1 VCRARSAPCRAEE
14 HSSAKEMECRC
25 QAKEHL
31 RTGLAEGG
39 WALVCSGS
47 VGRWHLASPRGL
59 WERGLSA
66 RCGRQQSSSGGL
78 AVSRR
83 ENVVSPT
90 IRPLMF
96 AVGLLASL
104 LLALPAPAH
113 AANRQLTGTAFF
125 SPSPGTPCP
134 VPPSAYDSYPPL
146 VMRGSLDGCW
156 YTHIETARTTRGG
169 VYLESGTELFVGRLD
184 GGPAGTFT
192 TTYKF
197 EAKLNADGAEVRG
210 RCQHPIVSGSGTGGF
225 AGATGRVDFK
235 DIIGDP
241 ITYVYRGHISLR

>member
-1 VCRARSAPCRAEE
+1 MPRA
-14 HSSAKEMECRC
+14 
-25 QAKEHL
+25 
-31 RTGLAEGG
+31 
-39 WALVCSGS
+39 S
-47 VGRWHLASPRGL
+47 VGL
-59 WERGLSA
+59 
-66 RCGRQQSSSGGL
+66 
-78 AVSRR
+78 
-83 ENVVSPT
+83 
-90 IRPLMF
+90 
-96 AVGLLASL
+96 
-104 LLALPAPAH
+104 
-113 AANRQLTGTAFF
+113 RQL
-125 SPSPGTPCP
+125 SPH
-134 VPPSAYDSYPPL
+134 

-192 TTYKF
+192 ATYKF

-241 ITYVYRGHISLR
+241 ITYVYRRHIILR

>member
-1 VCRARSAPCRAEE
+1 MATVFEVRNELREVVEPMIPPVSMPARQGRRPVLDRVCFTPC
-14 HSSAKEMECRC
+14 CR
-25 QAKEHL
+25 
-31 RTGLAEGG
+31 
-39 WALVCSGS
+39 WVMM
-47 VGRWHLASPRGL
+47 
-59 WERGLSA
+59 
-66 RCGRQQSSSGGL
+66 SGGEQRGSL
-78 AVSRR
+78 SRR
-83 ENVVSPT
+83 EDMVSTT
-90 IRPLMF
+90 IRPLTFMV
-96 AVGLLASL
+96 ALVASV

-113 AANRQLTGTAFF
+113 AANHQLSGTAFF
-125 SPSPGTPCP
+125 NPSPGTPCP
-134 VPPSAYDSYPPL
+134 VPPSAYDSYPPI
-146 VMRGSLDGCW
+146 VMTGSLDGCW
-156 YTHIETARTTRGG
+156 YTHIETARATSGG

-197 EAKLNADGAEVRG
+197 EAKLDADGAEVRG